1 MVKFSLGREDDG
13 EGPSNNGSSKRP
25 RTSFLWG
32 SPTPSYIE
40 VPEAEEEGGEEGEEG
55 EETREQQEQHRESSD
70 PGDRFLLPN
79 FGSDYH
85 EEEGEEFEE
94 EEYGEV
100 DSADQPLPSRQLV
113 QNFGLRRDIRD
124 GPIAI
129 TLMDPEV
136 LDCGICCEPLTA
148 PIFQCENGHIA
159 CSPCCDQMM
168 NTCAFCS
175 LPIGYN
181 RCRALENVLASIRLP
196 CKNKEYGCEK
206 AVPYGKS
213 HLHEKDCMFSP
224 CSCPYFNSHPDCIF
238 IGSLNQLEEHF
249 QKKHK
254 FAVASFSF
262 GKQFLVNI
270 RQEWPL
276 LILEEDSGGLL
287 FTIENTTERI
297 GNMIT
302 VSCILPIIPAA
313 EEFVYDLKAEGAGS
327 TLNFHSSASII
338 HKWDGNEAGEKFIL
352 IPSAFF
358 GVTGE
363 VDLHL
368 CIRRKN
374 IHHGNPF
381 INIP

>member
-148 PIFQCENGHIA
+148 PIFQ
-159 CSPCCDQMM
+159 
-168 NTCAFCS
+168 
-175 LPIGYN
+175 
-181 RCRALENVLASIRLP
+181 
-196 CKNKEYGCEK
+196 
-206 AVPYGKS
+206 VPF
-213 HLHEKDCMFSP
+213 LF
-224 CSCPYFNSHPDCIF
+224 
-238 IGSLNQLEEHF
+238 HF
-249 QKKHK
+249 FFFQ
-254 FAVASFSF
+254 
-262 GKQFLVNI
+262 
-270 RQEWPL
+270 
-276 LILEEDSGGLL
+276 
-287 FTIENTTERI
+287 
-297 GNMIT
+297 
-302 VSCILPIIPAA
+302 CILLGVP
-313 EEFVYDLKAEGAGS
+313 VLRVWDMNGNLGKDL
-327 TLNFHSSASII
+327 LQ
-338 HKWDGNEAGEKFIL
+338 GEKL
-352 IPSAFF
+352 
-358 GVTGE
+358 
-363 VDLHL
+363 
-368 CIRRKN
+368 
-374 IHHGNPF
+374 
-381 INIP
+381 